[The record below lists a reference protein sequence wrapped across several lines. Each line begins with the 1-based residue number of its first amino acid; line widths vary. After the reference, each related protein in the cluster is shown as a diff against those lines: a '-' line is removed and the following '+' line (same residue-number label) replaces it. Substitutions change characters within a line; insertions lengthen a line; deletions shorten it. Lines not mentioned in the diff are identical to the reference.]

1 MTRTALRPAGL
12 AGAWSLAA
20 LFALAAAGC
29 GSSPPAPPQER
40 EQPAPAP
47 AEPADPER
55 RWMVRFELANA
66 YYAQGQF
73 STALE
78 EVKRALA
85 INPNFGPAYNLRGL
99 IYASLGED
107 AQADESFQRSLQI
120 NARDADAM
128 HNYGWFL
135 CQRQRMPEAVAQFN
149 QALAQPQYRDAA
161 RTLAARG
168 LCQARANQW
177 AEAEASLMRSY
188 ELDPSNAGTALN
200 LSDVLMRRGELQRA
214 RFYIG
219 RVNALPATSNAQTL
233 WLAAR
238 IEHKLGNTIA
248 ARELGERIRARF
260 PQAPELLRFDQGK
273 FDE

>member
-1 MTRTALRPAGL
+1 
-12 AGAWSLAA
+12 
-20 LFALAAAGC
+20 
-29 GSSPPAPPQER
+29 
-40 EQPAPAP
+40 
-47 AEPADPER
+47 
-55 RWMVRFELANA
+55 MVRFELANA
-66 YYAQGQF
+66 YYAQSQF
-73 STALE
+73 ATALE
-78 EVKRALA
+78 EIKRALA

-99 IYASLGED
+99 IFASLGDD
-107 AQADESFQRSLQI
+107 AQADQSFQRALQI
-120 NARDADAM
+120 NPRDPDAM

-149 QALAQPQYRDAA
+149 QALAQPQYRDHA
-161 RTLAARG
+161 RTLAAKG

-200 LSDVLMRRGELQRA
+200 LSDVLLRRGELQRA

-248 ARELGERIRARF
+248 ARELGERIRTRF

>member
-1 MTRTALRPAGL
+1 MSRPASPPARL
-12 AGAWSLAA
+12 ARASFLAA

-29 GSSPPAPPQER
+29 SSPPPAPQER

-47 AEPADPER
+47 SEPSDPER
-55 RWMVRFELANA
+55 RSMVRFELANA

-73 STALE
+73 ATALDE
-78 EVKRALA
+78 IKRSLA
-85 INPNFGPAYNLRGL
+85 INPNFGPAHNLRGL
-99 IYASLGED
+99 IFASLGED
-107 AQADESFQRSLQI
+107 AQADESFRRALQI
-120 NARDADAM
+120 NPRDPDAM

-135 CQRQRMPEAVAQFN
+135 CQRQRVPEGVAQFN
-149 QALAQPQYRDAA
+149 QALAQSQYRDAA

-168 LCQARANQW
+168 VCQARANQW

-200 LSDVLMRRGELQRA
+200 LSDVLLRRGELTRA
-214 RFYIG
+214 RFYIA
-219 RVNALPATSNAQTL
+219 RVNALPAISNAQTL

>member
-1 MTRTALRPAGL
+1 MSRPAWRCSGL
-12 AGAWSLAA
+12 ARASALAA
-20 LFALAAAGC
+20 LFVLAAAGC
-29 GSSPPAPPQER
+29 SSPPSPPQER

-47 AEPADPER
+47 SEPSDPER
-55 RWMVRFELANA
+55 RSMVRFELANA

-73 STALE
+73 ATALDE
-78 EVKRALA
+78 IKRSLA
-85 INPNFGPAYNLRGL
+85 INPNFGPAHNLRGL
-99 IYASLGED
+99 IFAGLGDD
-107 AQADESFQRSLQI
+107 AQADESFRRALQI
-120 NARDADAM
+120 NPRDPDAM

-135 CQRQRMPEAVAQFN
+135 CQRQRVPEAVAQFN

-168 LCQARANQW
+168 VCQARANQW

-200 LSDVLMRRGELQRA
+200 LSDVLLRRGELTRA
-214 RFYIG
+214 RFYIA
-219 RVNALPATSNAQTL
+219 RVNALPAVSNAQTL

>member
-1 MTRTALRPAGL
+1 MSRPAWRCSGL
-12 AGAWSLAA
+12 ARASALAA
-20 LFALAAAGC
+20 LFVLAAAGC
-29 GSSPPAPPQER
+29 SSPPSPPQER

-47 AEPADPER
+47 SEPSDPER
-55 RWMVRFELANA
+55 RSMVRFELANA

-73 STALE
+73 ATALDE
-78 EVKRALA
+78 IKRSLA
-85 INPNFGPAYNLRGL
+85 INPNFGPAHNLRGL
-99 IYASLGED
+99 IFAGLGDD
-107 AQADESFQRSLQI
+107 AQADESFRRALQI
-120 NARDADAM
+120 NPRDPDAM

-135 CQRQRMPEAVAQFN
+135 CQRQRVPEAVAQFN

-168 LCQARANQW
+168 VCQARANQW

-200 LSDVLMRRGELQRA
+200 LSDVLLRRGELTRA

-219 RVNALPATSNAQTL
+219 RVNALPAVSNAQTL

>member
-1 MTRTALRPAGL
+1 MSRAFRQLMRPLAPWAVALAVL
-12 AGAWSLAA
+12 AVAGA
-20 LFALAAAGC
+20 GC
-29 GSSPPAPPQER
+29 SSSPPPAQDR
-40 EQPAPAP
+40 EQAAPAA
-47 AEPADPER
+47 AEPPDPER

-73 STALE
+73 ATALE

-85 INPNFGPAYNLRGL
+85 INASFGPAYNLLGL
-99 IYASLGED
+99 IHASLGD
-107 AQADESFQRSLQI
+107 DVQADESFRRALQI
-120 NARDADAM
+120 NARDPDAM

-135 CQRQRMPEAVAQFN
+135 CQRQRMPEALLQFN
-149 QALAQPQYRDAA
+149 QALAQPQYRDVA

-177 AEAEASLMRSY
+177 ADAEASLMRSY

-200 LSDVLMRRGELQRA
+200 LSEVLLRRGDLTRA
-214 RFYIG
+214 RFYIA

-233 WLAAR
+233 WLEAR
-238 IEHKLGNTIA
+238 IEHKLGNSAA

-260 PQAPELLRFDQGK
+260 PQAPELLRFDQGR

>member
-1 MTRTALRPAGL
+1 MSGRASRPARL

-20 LFALAAAGC
+20 LFALAGC
-29 GSSPPAPPQER
+29 GSAPPTPPR
-40 EQPAPAP
+40 EPEAPAPAP

-73 STALE
+73 NTAQE
-78 EVKRALA
+78 EINRALA

-107 AQADESFQRSLQI
+107 AQADQSFQRALQI
-120 NARDADAM
+120 NPRDPDAM

-135 CQRQRMPEAVAQFN
+135 CQRQRLAEAVAQFN
-149 QALAQPQYRDAA
+149 QALAQPQYRDPA
-161 RTLAARG
+161 RTLAAKG
-168 LCQARANQW
+168 LCQARAGQW

-200 LSDVLMRRGELQRA
+200 LSDVLLRRGELQRA

-248 ARELGERIRARF
+248 ARELGERIRTRF